1 MPEVKK
7 ENKITQPEQVQET
20 PETTIKRLE
29 SELIQVRQVA
39 ETALKE
45 NQILRAT
52 IKAITQLI

>member
-1 MPEVKK
+1 MPEIKK
-7 ENKITQPEQVQET
+7 ENKITQPEQVQEA
-20 PETTIKRLE
+20 PETTIKKLE

-52 IKAITQLI
+52 IKALTQLI

>member
-7 ENKITQPEQVQET
+7 ENKVTQPNQIQEA
-20 PETTIKRLE
+20 PEATIKRLE

-39 ETALKE
+39 ETAIKE